1 MYNCPNC
8 SGNLSF
14 DIASQMLKCEYCD
27 TKLDP
32 YKYQKSQDAEER
44 DDFGVTVFTC
54 PQCGGEIMATNV
66 TAAGFCTYCGASTIL
81 DSRISTEK
89 CPRHIIPFSKT
100 KDDCR
105 DAYSKLV
112 KKAFFAPRQL
122 RDPEN
127 LERFRGIYMPY
138 WVYDYKLQGTVG
150 LEGEKSRRQGDYV
163 ITDHY
168 ALSGEVDAVYDGIA
182 FDASSSFDDTV
193 AAAIA
198 PFRADRFKPFTPS
211 ILCGFYAD
219 APDVDSSAYK
229 EKLSEILYDDSIDRL
244 SGVPEFTKNGLKK
257 PDFTKSSLSAIG
269 INVREKPAACAYLP
283 VWFLTYRKNDR
294 VAYAVM
300 NGDTGKITADLPIDE
315 KKYLLGSLILTV
327 PIFAVL
333 AFLLT
338 LTGKAVLLASSVLAL
353 FSLFLYMAGV
363 SLISDKESHV
373 ADIGYAFSGSSGQPP
388 HKDPKAKRQDHSMKP
403 ERGPGE
409 GIKGSLMTVLMI
421 AASVII
427 SICPLYRLITNGGAI
442 NYYIVYGIVSLVILV
457 VLTIFIKVLAE
468 TDGAKKN
475 ILIHTIGSCISVL
488 VSAAIL
494 EWNPVSDLWYYGG
507 SILAAVGICITF
519 IGIIRKF
526 NILAT
531 RPLPTFYDRKGGNDR
546 AR

>member
-44 DDFGVTVFTC
+44 DEFGVTVFTC

-81 DSRISTEK
+81 ASRISTEK

-283 VWFLTYRKNDR
+283 VWFLTFNHDKKKYTILVNGQTKKM
-294 VAYAVM
+294 VGAVPISKFKAILTFVILSVLFCFPLRFLGGVLVEYM
-300 NGDTGKITADLPIDE
+300 GYTGKYSSHSADDPIGSLLAFWVIATIFLWYWAL
-315 KKYLLGSLILTV
+315 KKY
-327 PIFAVL
+327 FAFRKSVDL
-333 AFLLT
+333 SQSSVHDT
-338 LTGKAVLLASSVLAL
+338 LT
-353 FSLFLYMAGV
+353 
-363 SLISDKESHV
+363 KE
-373 ADIGYAFSGSSGQPP
+373 
-388 HKDPKAKRQDHSMKP
+388 RQD
-403 ERGPGE
+403 
-409 GIKGSLMTVLMI
+409 
-421 AASVII
+421 
-427 SICPLYRLITNGGAI
+427 
-442 NYYIVYGIVSLVILV
+442 
-457 VLTIFIKVLAE
+457 KV
-468 TDGAKKN
+468 
-475 ILIHTIGSCISVL
+475 
-488 VSAAIL
+488 
-494 EWNPVSDLWYYGG
+494 
-507 SILAAVGICITF
+507 
-519 IGIIRKF
+519 
-526 NILAT
+526 
-531 RPLPTFYDRKGGNDR
+531 
-546 AR
+546 